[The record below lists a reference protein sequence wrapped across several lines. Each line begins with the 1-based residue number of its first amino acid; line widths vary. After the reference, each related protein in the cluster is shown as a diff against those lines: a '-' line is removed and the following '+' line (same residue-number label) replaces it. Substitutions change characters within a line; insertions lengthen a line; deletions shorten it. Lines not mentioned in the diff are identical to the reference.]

1 MRLQPAFIDLRLK
14 SRKRFFSGGNSGMGI
29 FAAIMPTLLVAQAF
43 YKHEG
48 RQTTRGDIDF
58 AILALVLSAVAIWI
72 SLTLQPLAPVE
83 VAELKSLFS
92 EGLNIMMTVV
102 AVFALCL
109 ILITRL
115 MLWSGL
121 RGEHKKADR
130 LAAKQARRG

>member
-1 MRLQPAFIDLRLK
+1 M
-14 SRKRFFSGGNSGMGI
+14 
-29 FAAIMPTLLVAQAF
+29 LVD
-43 YKHEG
+43 G
-48 RQTTRGDIDF
+48 IDF

-72 SLTLQPLAPVE
+72 SLTLQLLAPVE